1 MSSWTCNKRQCLR
14 HCFYHSLWPRLL
26 WHILIHSLGH
36 TAKYCHNL
44 NSTNTYVNI
53 KWPRGPSLN
62 RYQYILHQWIKSYGP
77 RNLAMTSCSMQKFAS
92 QRTKFNSTKS
102 IKLAISI
109 VFCNFLYFNC
119 FPNEFFHRIIFLQE
133 TFSPVDKNVFGLRMN
148 SVVLGSSMTSK
159 ISIKIQNGVWCVNFF
174 TQQSVF
180 T

>member
-1 MSSWTCNKRQCLR
+1 MAPPTLTYS
-14 HCFYHSLWPRLL
+14 HSLIWFP
-26 WHILIHSLGH
+26 LGH

-44 NSTNTYVNI
+44 NSTNAYVNI

-92 QRTKFNSTKS
+92 QRTKFNSIKS

-119 FPNEFFHRIIFLQE
+119 FPNEFFHRIIFWQE
-133 TFSPVDKNVFGLRMN
+133 TFAPVDKNVFGLRMN

-159 ISIKIQNGVWCVNFF
+159 ISIKKRSVWIF
-174 TQQSVF
+174 SRSKVF
-180 T
+180 LPNIWPKKDYNH